1 MALSTAAQSTRLQD
15 KTRAERGF
23 LDAEAAL
30 GRSSSSSSSTDKE
43 PRKTSSLK
51 LSTLLSYLGPNNPLP
66 IQVSKNDQVWLLDNV
81 AFRGPQG
88 SWQAEFVAAVF
99 AGEPSARIVDS
110 VGDVA
115 KALGLAKGCDE
126 ERIIEARITP
136 FLTPILPGRQAKVTF
151 DKATKL
157 KLGPGGRNGISSD
170 DKTLPHSSDGSM
182 LTTTADVPLGAGGL
196 LTMKTLYVEPHGWAV
211 ISDIDDTIKITQTSD
226 PVGILHSTF
235 VAEPTPVSGM
245 PELYA
250 WMQTV
255 LSASAPFFYLSAS
268 PYNLYPFLHQ
278 FARKHYPHGQLVL
291 RDASWMT
298 IPGLLSNLTLGTEEY
313 KVDRI
318 KKFNSWLPRRKMILI
333 GDSTQSDP
341 EAYGNIFRAF
351 PGWVKLVLIRKVND
365 IAAIGIQ
372 EKNLPSRF
380 EQAFQGV
387 PREAWHVFEDP
398 AECRTLVQKVPPFV
412 SPPPRTGVSS
422 RMTSETTPAAKRPR
436 SAKDVAYQ
444 LIYWPGLPGR
454 GEFIRLALEE
464 AGAEYSDTA
473 QIDGGVKQVMAH
485 VSGQVPDNGLNPPVF
500 APPILQHGDL
510 VINQTANILLYL
522 GPRLGLVPDPQGD
535 DPDGLYRVNELALTA
550 LDGLCNEPHDC
561 HHPIATG
568 LYYEDQKVESKRK
581 ADDYVKVRL
590 PKFLAYFQRVLAS
603 KASGDAPWLYGG
615 QLTYADLVLFQC
627 VDGLKFMFPKAMAKL
642 ESKGEHAKV
651 FALHKA
657 VAARPR
663 IKAYLE
669 SPRRQKY
676 SNGIYRYYEELD
688 IEG

>member
-1 MALSTAAQSTRLQD
+1 MSLSTPAQSVRLQER
-15 KTRAERGF
+15 TRAERGF
-23 LDAEAAL
+23 PDAEAAL
-30 GRSSSSSSSTDKE
+30 GRSSIISSTAKE
-43 PRKTSSLK
+43 PKNSKTPTR

-66 IQVSKNDQVWLLDNV
+66 IQVSKDDQVWLLDNV

-88 SWQAEFVAAVF
+88 GWQAEFVAAVF
-99 AGEPSARIVDS
+99 AGEPSAKIVDS

-115 KALGLAKGCDE
+115 KALGLAKGCEE
-126 ERIIEARITP
+126 ERTIEARITP
-136 FLTPILPGRQAKVTF
+136 LLTPILPGRQARVTF

-170 DKTLPHSSDGSM
+170 DKTLPHSSDGSLLM
-182 LTTTADVPLGAGGL
+182 TTADVPPGAGGL
-196 LTMKTLYVEPHGWAV
+196 LTMKTLYAEPHGWAV

-226 PVGILHSTF
+226 PVGILRSTF
-235 VAEPTPVSGM
+235 LAEPTPVTGM

-250 WMQTV
+250 WMQTA

-298 IPGLLSNLTLGTEEY
+298 LPGLLSNLTLGTEEY

-341 EAYGNIFRAF
+341 EAYGSIFRAF
-351 PGWVKLVLIRKVND
+351 PGWVKLVLIRKVDD
-365 IAAIGIQ
+365 IAAIGIR

-398 AECRTLVQKVPPFV
+398 AECRSLVQKVVAESLAPA
-412 SPPPRTGVSS
+412 S
-422 RMTSETTPAAKRPR
+422 RHAAKRPR

-473 QIDGGVKQVMAH
+473 QMDGGVSQVMAH
-485 VSGQVPDNGLNPPVF
+485 VSGQAPDDGLNPPVF

-510 VINQTANILLYL
+510 VINQTANIVLYL
-522 GPRLGLVPDPQGD
+522 GPRLGLAPDPRGDD
-535 DPDGLYRVNELALTA
+535 DPDGVYRVHELALTA

-590 PKFLAYFQRVLAS
+590 PKFLAYFQRVLTS
-603 KASGDAPWLYGG
+603 KACGDGPWLYGG

-657 VAARPR
+657 VADRPK
-663 IKAYLE
+663 IKAYLA

-676 SNGIYRYYEELD
+676 ANGIYRYYEELD